1 MSGLFELV
9 KSYMC
14 WTLVAA
20 TALQFVGT
28 AILAAF
34 SFWGIK
40 IAENK
45 DAYLVGIQKVEMSN
59 KWLRAAQLGLI
70 TLLLGIGLSG
80 LASIA
85 GIS

>member
-1 MSGLFELV
+1 MSGLLEFV
-9 KSYMC
+9 KSYMY

-20 TALQFVGT
+20 TALQIAGT

-34 SFWGIK
+34 SFWGVK
-40 IAENK
+40 ISENK
-45 DAYLVGIQKVEMSN
+45 EAYVVGIQKVEMSS
-59 KWLRAAQLGLI
+59 KWLRAAQLGLL

-80 LASIA
+80 FASIA

>member
-1 MSGLFELV
+1 MLGLLEFV
-9 KSYMC
+9 KSYMY
-14 WTLVAA
+14 WTLVSA
-20 TALQFVGT
+20 TALQIAGT
-28 AILAAF
+28 ATLAAF

-45 DAYLVGIQKVEMSN
+45 DAYFVGVQKVEMSS
-59 KWLRAAQLGLI
+59 KWQRAAQLGLI

-85 GIS
+85 GIP